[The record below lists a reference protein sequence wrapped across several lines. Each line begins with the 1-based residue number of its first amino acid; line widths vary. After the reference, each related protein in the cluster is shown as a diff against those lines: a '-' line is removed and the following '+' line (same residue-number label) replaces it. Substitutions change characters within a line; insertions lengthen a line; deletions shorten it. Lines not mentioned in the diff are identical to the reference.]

1 MSNPLSKAAHRTIS
15 EKPKS
20 EVCQWGGERR
30 GRKEPVV
37 TMPYFGQIQESQNTD
52 GPVPRLGEPQLSRF
66 RARSLRLAS
75 LQPTGRIVPVCLRL
89 RSAAPAAL
97 CGSGCWRHAASGS
110 LAAREPAVQH
120 VHRCA
125 GRRWERE
132 LLVWV
137 KNERKRH

>member
-1 MSNPLSKAAHRTIS
+1 MSNPLSKAARRTIS

-30 GRKEPVV
+30 GRKDPVV

-89 RSAAPAAL
+89 RSAAPAAGDTL
-97 CGSGCWRHAASGS
+97 LRAPSPRGNLPCNTCI
-110 LAAREPAVQH
+110 AARGGF
-120 VHRCA
+120 
-125 GRRWERE
+125 GRE
-132 LLVWV
+132 
-137 KNERKRH
+137 NSSSG